1 MRNNLDRHLSA
12 VRNLG
17 ILAHVDAGKTTVTER
32 ILYATGTTHKRGE
45 VHDGTTITDFDPQER
60 DRGITIFAAAV
71 SCDWDGHRINLI
83 DTPGH
88 VDFADE
94 VGRSLRVLD
103 GAVAVFDAVAGVEPQ
118 SESVWRQAD
127 RHGVPRIA
135 FVNKLDRVGADLDTA
150 VASIRERLHPV
161 PLVVQL
167 PIGTENA
174 FTGVVD
180 LLRMRALTWNDG
192 SDTAAETVV
201 EAVVEAVV
209 PEELREEA
217 LRRRRMLEEAVA
229 ERHPAAL
236 EEFCDRE
243 TLSADTLSRA
253 LRDLTRTGDG
263 VVVLCGSAYRN
274 RGIEPLLDAVVA
286 YLPSPLDVP
295 PVCGMRDGVDGMR
308 HADGEMH
315 KAVNDMQESVDRMQD
330 GADDVQGG
338 VDRMQDGAD
347 DVQGGV
353 DRMQDGADDVQG
365 GVDRMQDG
373 ADDVQGGV
381 DRMQDVV
388 GEQRAADPAAPF
400 AALAFKVS
408 ATPTG
413 RLTYLR
419 VYSGTIEKGD
429 AVWESGAR
437 RTERIGRILSVQAD
451 RHAQLERAVAGDIV
465 AVVGLKS
472 ARAGSTLCA
481 PGAPI
486 VLEPPG
492 VPEPVVSVAVE
503 ALASTDADRLASAL
517 ARLAEEDPSLVV
529 RTDPETGQTVLSG
542 MGELHLEVAVEKVR
556 RGLGVEVNVGRP
568 RVTYRETV
576 ARGVSGL
583 VFRHVKQDGG
593 AGQFAQVVLDVEPL
607 GAAGVGSAGGAEG
620 SGGDTEIG
628 AESGFVFRSAVV
640 GGRVPQ
646 EYVRAVEAGCR
657 DALAEGPLG
666 GHPVTGLRVTLTD
679 GATHVKDS
687 SEMAFRTAGRLGLR
701 EALRGC
707 AMVLLE
713 PVVEVTVT
721 VPQDAVGGVLGDLA
735 ARRGR
740 VTDSTVRGGS
750 AVVTATVPLAEL
762 FGYATR
768 LRSRTQGRGTFSARP
783 TGYAPAPAS
792 AATPGAAT
800 MK

>member
-1 MRNNLDRHLSA
+1 MRTRSNPLTT

-32 ILYATGTTHKRGE
+32 ILFATGTTHRRGE
-45 VHDGTTITDFDPQER
+45 VHDGTTVTDFDPQER
-60 DRGITIFAAAV
+60 DRGITIFAAAI
-71 SCDWDGHRINLI
+71 SCAWDGHRINLI

-94 VGRSLRVLD
+94 VERSLRVLD

-127 RHGVPRIA
+127 RYGVPRIA
-135 FVNKLDRVGADLDTA
+135 FVNKMDRAGADLDAA
-150 VASIRERLHPV
+150 VASIRERLHPA

-167 PIGTENA
+167 PIGAEDG
-174 FTGVVD
+174 FRGVVD
-180 LLRMRALTWNDG
+180 LVGMRALTWADG
-192 SDTAAETVV
+192 DDMVV
-201 EAVVEAVV
+201 QEIPEALA
-209 PEELREEA
+209 EEA
-217 LRRRRMLEEAVA
+217 ARRRRVLEEAVA
-229 ERHPAAL
+229 ELHAGAL
-236 EEFCDRE
+236 EEFCARSALDAR
-243 TLSADTLSRA
+243 TLGEA
-253 LRDLTRTGDG
+253 LRDLTHSGDG

-274 RGIEPLLDAVVA
+274 RGVEPLLDALVA

-295 PVCGMRDGVDGMR
+295 AVRGTGQGDG
-308 HADGEMH
+308 
-315 KAVNDMQESVDRMQD
+315 QERP
-330 GADDVQGG
+330 
-338 VDRMQDGAD
+338 
-347 DVQGGV
+347 
-353 DRMQDGADDVQG
+353 
-365 GVDRMQDG
+365 
-373 ADDVQGGV
+373 
-381 DRMQDVV
+381 
-388 GEQRAADPAAPF
+388 ADPAAPF
-400 AALAFKVS
+400 AGLVFKVN

-429 AVWESGAR
+429 TVWDSGVR
-437 RTERIGRILSVQAD
+437 RTERIGRILRVQAD
-451 RHAQLERAVAGDIV
+451 RHAQVERAVAGDIV
-465 AVVGLKS
+465 AVVGLKA

-481 PGAPI
+481 PDAPL

-492 VPEPVVSVAVE
+492 AAEPVVSVAVE
-503 ALASTDADRLASAL
+503 AVRSTDTDRLAQAL

-542 MGELHLEVAVEKVR
+542 MGELHLEVALEKVR
-556 RGLGVEVNVGRP
+556 RDQGLDVNAGRP
-568 RVTYRETV
+568 RVALRETV
-576 ARGVSGL
+576 GRGVSGF

-593 AGQFAQVVLDVEPL
+593 AGQFAHVVLDVEPL
-607 GAAGVGSAGGAEG
+607 PVDAGFE
-620 SGGDTEIG
+620 
-628 AESGFVFRSAVV
+628 FRSAVV

-687 SEMAFRTAGRLGLR
+687 SDTAFRTAGRFGLR
-701 EALRGC
+701 DALRAC

-713 PVVEVTVT
+713 PVAEVTVT
-721 VPQDAVGGVLGDLA
+721 VPDAAVGGVLGDLA

-740 VTDSTVRGGS
+740 VTGSAARAGS

-768 LRSRTQGRGTFSARP
+768 LRSRTQGRGTFTARP
-783 TGYAPAPAS
+783 TGYAPAPS
-792 AATPGAAT
+792 GVTAA
-800 MK
+800 

>member
-1 MRNNLDRHLSA
+1 MRTSTNPLTT

-32 ILYATGTTHKRGE
+32 ILYTTGTTYKRGE
-45 VHDGTTITDFDPQER
+45 VHDGTTVTDFDPQER

-71 SCDWDGHRINLI
+71 SCSWDGHRINLI

-94 VGRSLRVLD
+94 VERSLRVLD

-135 FVNKLDRVGADLDTA
+135 FVNKMDRAGADLDTA
-150 VASIRERLHPV
+150 VASIRDRLHPV
-161 PLVVQL
+161 PLVTQL
-167 PIGTENA
+167 PIGTEDG

-180 LLRMRALTWNDG
+180 LLRMRALVWADG
-192 SDTAAETVV
+192 ADT
-201 EAVVEAVV
+201 
-209 PEELREEA
+209 PEEGPVPDALSEEA
-217 LRRRRMLEEAVA
+217 ARRRRLLEEAVA

-243 TLSADTLSRA
+243 TLTAATLAAA

-274 RGIEPLLDAVVA
+274 RGVEPLLDAVVA

-295 PVCGMRDGVDGMR
+295 PVRGT
-308 HADGEMH
+308 H
-315 KAVNDMQESVDRMQD
+315 D
-330 GADDVQGG
+330 GADEE
-338 VDRMQDGAD
+338 RP
-347 DVQGGV
+347 
-353 DRMQDGADDVQG
+353 
-365 GVDRMQDG
+365 
-373 ADDVQGGV
+373 
-381 DRMQDVV
+381 
-388 GEQRAADPAAPF
+388 ADPAAPM
-400 AALAFKVS
+400 AALAFKVN

-429 AVWESGAR
+429 TVRDAGTG
-437 RTERIGRILSVQAD
+437 RTERVGRLLRVRAD
-451 RHAQLERAVAGDIV
+451 RHDPLERAVAGDIV
-465 AVVGLKS
+465 AVIGLKG

-481 PGAPI
+481 SDAPL

-492 VPEPVVSVAVE
+492 VAEPVVHVAVE
-503 ALASTDADRLASAL
+503 ARRATDTDRLASAL
-517 ARLAEEDPSLVV
+517 ARLTEEDPSLAV

-542 MGELHLEVAVEKVR
+542 MGELHLEVAVERVR
-556 RGLGVEVNVGRP
+556 REHGLEVTVGRP
-568 RVTYRETV
+568 GVAYRETV
-576 ARGVSGL
+576 GAGVTGF
-583 VFRHVKQDGG
+583 VHRHVKQDGG
-593 AGQFAQVVLDVEPL
+593 AGQFAHVVLDVEPREE
-607 GAAGVGSAGGAEG
+607 GGFE
-620 SGGDTEIG
+620 
-628 AESGFVFRSAVV
+628 FRSTVV

-646 EYVRAVEAGCR
+646 EFVRAVEAGCR

-679 GATHVKDS
+679 GQTHVKDS
-687 SEMAFRTAGRLGLR
+687 SDTAFRTAGRFGLR
-701 EALRGC
+701 DALR
-707 AMVLLE
+707 ASRMVLLE

-721 VPQDAVGGVLGDLA
+721 VPEDAVGGVLGDLA

-740 VTDSTVRGGS
+740 VTGSETRGGA

-768 LRSRTQGRGTFSARP
+768 LRSRTQGRGTFTARP
-783 TGYAPAPAS
+783 TGYAPAPAE
-792 AATPGAAT
+792 APAR
-800 MK
+800 

>member
-1 MRNNLDRHLSA
+1 MRTNPLA
-12 VRNLG
+12 TVRNLG

-32 ILYATGTTHKRGE
+32 ILYTTGTTHKRGE
-45 VHDGTTITDFDPQER
+45 VHDGTTVTDFDPQER

-71 SCDWDGHRINLI
+71 SCSWDGHRINLI

-94 VGRSLRVLD
+94 VERSLRVLD

-135 FVNKLDRVGADLDTA
+135 FVNKMDRTGADLDTA
-150 VASIRERLHPV
+150 VASIRERLHPA

-167 PIGTENA
+167 PIGAEHR

-180 LLRMRALTWNDG
+180 LVRMRALVLADG
-192 SDTAAETVV
+192 AETA
-201 EAVVEAVV
+201 EEGPV
-209 PEELREEA
+209 PEALREEA
-217 LRRRRMLEEAVA
+217 ARRRRLLEEAVA

-243 TLSADTLSRA
+243 TLTAATLAAA

-274 RGIEPLLDAVVA
+274 RGVEPLLDAVVA

-295 PVCGMRDGVDGMR
+295 PVHGTHDGHDGKEEER
-308 HADGEMH
+308 T
-315 KAVNDMQESVDRMQD
+315 
-330 GADDVQGG
+330 
-338 VDRMQDGAD
+338 
-347 DVQGGV
+347 
-353 DRMQDGADDVQG
+353 
-365 GVDRMQDG
+365 
-373 ADDVQGGV
+373 
-381 DRMQDVV
+381 
-388 GEQRAADPAAPF
+388 ADPAAPM
-400 AALAFKVS
+400 AALAFKVN

-429 AVWESGAR
+429 TVWDAGTR
-437 RTERIGRILSVQAD
+437 RTERVGRILRVRAD
-451 RHAQLERAVAGDIV
+451 RHDPLDRAVAGDIV

-481 PGAPI
+481 PGAPLL
-486 VLEPPG
+486 LEPPG
-492 VPEPVVSVAVE
+492 VAEPVVHVAVE
-503 ALASTDADRLASAL
+503 ARRSTDTDRLASAL
-517 ARLAEEDPSLVV
+517 ARLTEEDPSLAV

-542 MGELHLEVAVEKVR
+542 MGELHLEVAMERVR
-556 RGLGVEVNVGRP
+556 REHGLEVAVGRP
-568 RVTYRETV
+568 GVACRETV
-576 ARGVSGL
+576 GEGVTGF
-583 VFRHVKQDGG
+583 VHRHVKQDGG
-593 AGQFAQVVLDVEPL
+593 AGQFAHVVLDVEPWDAD
-607 GAAGVGSAGGAEG
+607 GDEG
-620 SGGDTEIG
+620 TEG
-628 AESGFVFRSAVV
+628 RGGFVFRSTVA

-679 GATHVKDS
+679 GQTHVKDS
-687 SEMAFRTAGRLGLR
+687 SDTAFRTAGRFGLR
-701 EALRGC
+701 DALRAS

-713 PVVEVTVT
+713 PVVDVTVT
-721 VPQDAVGGVLGDLA
+721 VPEDAVGGVLGDLA

-740 VTDSTVRGGS
+740 VTGSGTRGG
-750 AVVTATVPLAEL
+750 ATVVTATVPLAEL

-768 LRSRTQGRGTFSARP
+768 LRSRTRGRGTFTARP
-783 TGYAPAPAS
+783 TGYAPAPV
-792 AATPGAAT
+792 ATAVT
-800 MK
+800 TTR

>member
-1 MRNNLDRHLSA
+1 MRTNLNALTT

-32 ILYATGTTHKRGE
+32 ILYATGTTHRRGE
-45 VHDGTTITDFDPQER
+45 VHDGTTVTDFDSQER

-71 SCDWDGHRINLI
+71 SCAWDGHRINLI

-94 VGRSLRVLD
+94 VERALRVLD

-127 RHGVPRIA
+127 RYGVPRIA
-135 FVNKLDRVGADLDTA
+135 FVNKLDRAGADLDTA
-150 VASIRERLHPV
+150 VESIRDRLHPA

-167 PIGTENA
+167 PIGSEDG

-180 LLRMRALTWNDG
+180 LLRMRALTWADG
-192 SDTAAETVV
+192 EEAAQEGP
-201 EAVVEAVV
+201 V
-209 PEELREEA
+209 PEALREEA
-217 LRRRRMLEEAVA
+217 LRRRRLLEEAVA

-236 EEFCDRE
+236 EEFCDQE
-243 TLSADTLSRA
+243 TLSASTLASA
-253 LRDLTRTGDG
+253 LRDLTHSGDG

-274 RGIEPLLDAVVA
+274 RGVEPLLDAVVA

-295 PVCGMRDGVDGMR
+295 AVRGTYDGT
-308 HADGEMH
+308 E
-315 KAVNDMQESVDRMQD
+315 QE
-330 GADDVQGG
+330 
-338 VDRMQDGAD
+338 
-347 DVQGGV
+347 
-353 DRMQDGADDVQG
+353 
-365 GVDRMQDG
+365 
-373 ADDVQGGV
+373 
-381 DRMQDVV
+381 
-388 GEQRAADPAAPF
+388 RAADPHAPF
-400 AALAFKVS
+400 AALAFKVH
-408 ATPTG
+408 ATATG

-419 VYSGTIEKGD
+419 VYSGTIGKGD
-429 AVWESGAR
+429 TVMDAGTR
-437 RTERIGRILSVQAD
+437 RSERVGRILRVQAD
-451 RHAQLERAVAGDIV
+451 RHAQLDRALAGDIV

-481 PGAPI
+481 PDVPL
-486 VLEPPG
+486 VLEPPS
-492 VPEPVVSVAVE
+492 VADPVVSVAVE
-503 ALASTDADRLASAL
+503 ARRSVDTDRLATAL
-517 ARLAEEDPSLVV
+517 ARLVEEDPSLVV

-556 RGLGVEVNVGRP
+556 RDHGLEVTVGRP
-568 RVTYRETV
+568 SVSYRETV

-583 VFRHVKQDGG
+583 VYRHIKQDGG
-593 AGQFAQVVLDVEPL
+593 AGQFAHVVLDVEPL
-607 GAAGVGSAGGAEG
+607 ETGVEAGG
-620 SGGDTEIG
+620 
-628 AESGFVFRSAVV
+628 GFEFRSTVV

-687 SEMAFRTAGRLGLR
+687 SDTAFRTAGRFGLR
-701 EALRGC
+701 EALRAS
-707 AMVLLE
+707 AMTLLE

-721 VPQDAVGGVLGDLA
+721 VPEDAVGTVLGDLA

-740 VTDSTVRGGS
+740 VSGSVTRAGS
-750 AVVTATVPLAEL
+750 AAVTATVPLAEL

-768 LRSRTQGRGTFSARP
+768 LRSRTQGRGTFTARP
-783 TGYAPAPAS
+783 TGYAPAPTS
-792 AATPGAAT
+792 VTPVR
-800 MK
+800 